1 MTEDLDEFIAA
12 MVNNTRRAI
21 LRRLTM
27 EESYAME
34 LSRLIGISQ
43 QAVIKHLSQLEQAK
57 LISSVGLIP
66 SREGA
71 SRKIYRPTGF
81 STLVVDYSRNF
92 FSISKRDIPFAADH
106 GEDGNSD
113 PVDLVERLRDV
124 NEKIEELMKRRT
136 ELIQEK
142 DRIIRDLRRE
152 LSRKVDDQTSMEIIS
167 IYLDTLNVSE
177 TAETSGVPEFI
188 VRHVLKNYGLI
199 S

>member
-92 FSISKRDIPFAADH
+92 FSISKRDIPLTRDT
-106 GEDGNSD
+106 DGD
-113 PVDLVERLRDV
+113 KDTDLETLVGNLNNV
-124 NEKIEELMKRRT
+124 NNRIEELMRRRT

-142 DRIIRDLRRE
+142 DKIIREIRKR
-152 LSRKVDDQTSMEIIS
+152 LSEDVSDQTSIDVIS
-167 IYLDTLNVSE
+167 LYLDTLDVTQ
-177 TAETSGVPEFI
+177 TAEASGVPEFI
-188 VRHVLKNYGLI
+188 VKHVLKNYGFL
-199 S
+199 

>member
-92 FSISKRDIPFAADH
+92 FSISKRDIPLTRDT
-106 GEDGNSD
+106 DGD
-113 PVDLVERLRDV
+113 KDTDLETLVGNLNNV
-124 NEKIEELMKRRT
+124 NDRIEELMRRRT

-142 DRIIRDLRRE
+142 DKIIREIRKR
-152 LSRKVDDQTSMEIIS
+152 LSEDVSDQTSIDVIS
-167 IYLDTLNVSE
+167 LYLDTLDVTQ
-177 TAETSGVPEFI
+177 TAEASGVPEFI
-188 VRHVLKNYGLI
+188 VKHVLKNYGFL
-199 S
+199 